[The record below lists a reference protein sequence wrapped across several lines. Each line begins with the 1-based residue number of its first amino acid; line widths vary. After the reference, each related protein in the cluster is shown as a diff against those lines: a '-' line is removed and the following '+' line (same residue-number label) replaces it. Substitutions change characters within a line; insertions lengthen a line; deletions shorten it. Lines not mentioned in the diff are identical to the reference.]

1 MTSAVATAEIVEQD
15 IELIDLSGL
24 VEELYAEDQ
33 VERPGILCEI
43 A

>member
-1 MTSAVATAEIVEQD
+1 MTSAVATVEEVEQD
-15 IELIDLSGL
+15 IEMVDLSGL